1 MSLFTLTNPQLSLKV
16 STHGGSIIQL
26 VAHRNG
32 ADLPLLRPAKV
43 SPDTP
48 PLQSGCFP
56 LVPFGNRVNGNQF
69 DFNGTRYPLK
79 PNTDWDAH
87 YLHGDGWLQEWR
99 CAEHDDWHLLLEFS
113 HHHGAYQYRALQRF
127 ELVDNQLE
135 VTLSVTNLG
144 KVAMPFGLGWHPYFP
159 LDEDTLLQ
167 ANAAGY
173 WLEEAQWL
181 AGEHQADLPEDVQFS
196 TAKTLPRRW
205 LNNGFSGWD
214 GQAKIIWPSQQ
225 QQLSLSTEPAC
236 AVYFVFVSDPKFD
249 RGYDFD
255 FFCFEPMSHAANG
268 HNMAD
273 LGGLK
278 VLEPHETLTQTM
290 TLTSESTLTPTTTGE
305 EQQ

>member
-159 LDEDTLLQ
+159 LDEDTQLQ

-205 LNNGFSGWD
+205 VNNGFSGWD
-214 GQAKIIWPSQQ
+214 GQAKIIWPSHQ

-236 AVYFVFVSDPKFD
+236 PVYFVFVSDPKFD

-290 TLTSESTLTPTTTGE
+290 TLTSESTLTPTTTG
-305 EQQ
+305 